1 MRPLSIFLLSVFSVL
16 SVVSSSRADDF
27 AQQVDLAPLRSIT
40 VQHDQTL
47 KTLDTFSRQVL
58 YTITGRST
66 LDGQDPV
73 YTVLDMAYR
82 PQEYVHRNL
91 IKIKNVPLREDLATL
106 DGLDPAE
113 KKHLVH
119 DGLISLAFWIRPD
132 VQHLLEKQQATA
144 IFKAQAIGQTALAA
158 STLDALLGGGMTGF
172 FPPVAAVA
180 PPAGADIN
188 AAWHQPSDLAGN
200 LPQVGMAAQVRGAK
214 VTPPIAG
221 YDPAEMGK
229 LDAAL
234 FKLANGW
241 QKRDATSVNAA
252 IATLGDLLPAVNVQ
266 LYPSSLKRSAEVIYN
281 RLGKLTIPGAAV
293 YFAAFVLFLM
303 AGRSGFGGLRLWGL
317 RLMVVALLIH
327 TAGIGIRWWLVEKN
341 TGDWFHAIPIKNQF
355 ESVLFSAW
363 FGALLAFILEL
374 RRGRGMF
381 GAAGSFV
388 GWLSLIALF
397 ASPYVFGREIG
408 GDISQA
414 QGVLMSY
421 WLYIHVTLVTASYAL
436 IGMGF
441 CLSAWW
447 LVRYYAGGGETRGF
461 SLLNPRQLNADAVR
475 DEPDFYAGG
484 GGAALAQPGLMAVL
498 ARVFFLNQKA
508 GVQPVAMVPRGA
520 THGLAR
526 HATGTTEF
534 LARLDQCNLVVLQL
548 AFWVLGLGIICGAV
562 WADMSWGRPW
572 GWDPKE
578 TFALVTWIVYLIVVH
593 VRVVTPHKAW
603 WTAVLSVVGFGVML
617 FNWIG
622 VNFFLVGLHSY
633 AWWF

>member
-1 MRPLSIFLLSVFSVL
+1 MRPLSIILISVFSVL
-16 SVVSSSRADDF
+16 SVVSPSFADDF
-27 AQQVDLAPLRSIT
+27 AGKVDLGPLRSIT

-82 PQEYVHRNL
+82 PAEYVHRNL
-91 IKIKNVPLREDLATL
+91 IKVKNVPLREDLAAL

-113 KKHLVH
+113 KKRIIH
-119 DGLISLAFWIRPD
+119 DGTLSIAFWVRPD

-144 IFKAQAIGQTALAA
+144 VFKAQAIGQTALAA
-158 STLDALLGGGMTGF
+158 STLDALLGGGMNGF
-172 FPPVAAVA
+172 FPPAAAVA
-180 PPAGADIN
+180 PPPGSDP
-188 AAWHQPSDLAGN
+188 AAPWHQTADLAGN
-200 LPQVGMAAQVRGAK
+200 LPQVAMADQVRGAT
-214 VTPPIAG
+214 VPPAVAG
-221 YDPAEMGK
+221 YDAAEMGT
-229 LDAAL
+229 LDTAL
-234 FKLANGW
+234 FKLADGW
-241 QKRDATSVNAA
+241 QKRDAPAVNAA
-252 IATLGDLLPAVNVQ
+252 AATLGSLLPAVNTQ
-266 LYPSSLKRSAEVIYN
+266 LYPSALKRSAEVIYN

-303 AGRSGFGGLRLWGL
+303 AGRSGFGGLRIWGL
-317 RLMVVALLIH
+317 RLMVGALLIH
-327 TAGIGIRWWLVEKN
+327 TAGIAIRWWLVEKN

-363 FGALLAFILEL
+363 FGALLALILEM

-414 QGVLMSY
+414 SGVLMSY

-441 CLSAWW
+441 CLSVWW
-447 LVRYYAGGGETRGF
+447 LVRYYAPGGEGRGF
-461 SLLNPRQLNADAVR
+461 GVLNPRQLNADAVR
-475 DEPDFYAGG
+475 DEPDFYAIG
-484 GGAALAQPGLMAVL
+484 GGAVARVGILPVL
-498 ARVFFLNQKA
+498 ARVFFLGGSDATPAAARRPAAVAAAGLDAQSLGKA
-508 GVQPVAMVPRGA
+508 D
-520 THGLAR
+520 
-526 HATGTTEF
+526 F
-534 LARLDQCNLVVLQL
+534 LARLDQCNVVVLQL

-593 VRVVTPHKAW
+593 VRIVTPHKAW

-633 AWWF
+633 A